1 MAQMTKYSEGV
12 PCWIE
17 LGTPDMARAKEFY
30 TALFGWDITDT
41 GEETGHYHLAMLK
54 GLPVAGIMQ
63 QQEAWTGP
71 SAWVTYLW
79 TEDTDGTAKRIR
91 DAGGSLLFEP
101 MDVTDQG
108 RMAIATDP
116 AGAVFGLWQGRAHRG
131 AGLANEPGAF
141 TWNDNL
147 STDPRAAREFY
158 ASVFGYDYEVVP
170 APWDESAEYAMIK
183 VDDRPVGGI
192 AGQPP
197 KIPAGTPSFWNTYF
211 SVADA
216 DAAVR
221 AVEQGG
227 GQVVVPV
234 RPAPYG
240 RQAVVRDNG
249 GAGLVLV
256 DASGGS

>member
-1 MAQMTKYSEGV
+1 MAEMTRYSEGV
-12 PCWIE
+12 PCWVD
-17 LGTPDMARAKEFY
+17 LGAPDVDRAKEFY
-30 TALFGWDITDT
+30 APLFGWDYADT
-41 GEETGHYHLAMLK
+41 GEETGHYQLALLR

-63 QQEAWTGP
+63 QQPESPGP
-71 SAWVTYLW
+71 SAWTTYLW
-79 TEDTDGTAKRIR
+79 TEDADGTAKRIQ
-91 DAGGSLLFEP
+91 DGGGALLFEP

-108 RMAIATDP
+108 RMAIASDP
-116 AGAVFGLWQGRAHRG
+116 AGAVFGLWQGREHKG
-131 AGLANEPGAF
+131 AGLANEPGSI

-147 STDPRAAREFY
+147 STDPLAAREFY
-158 ASVFGYDYEVVP
+158 ASVFGYGYEVVP

-197 KIPAGTPSFWNTYF
+197 MVPDGTPSFWNTYF

-227 GQVVVPV
+227 GRVLVPV
-234 RPAPYG
+234 GPAPYG

-249 GAGLVLV
+249 GAGFMLV
-256 DASGGS
+256 DASGES